1 MQYGKKKVSFIKQSN
16 IVLNELLVDLFHD
29 ILEIEEKSLRD
40 HGSDLTITEMHTI
53 HAIGDERSRTMS
65 EVAKDLNITM
75 GTLTTGIDKLI
86 KKGYVIRK
94 RTEEDKRVV
103 LVELTE
109 KGIEAKK
116 MHDGFHQEMI
126 RSVIDS
132 MDTEEERILTEAL
145 KKLIQFFQKKYY

>member
-1 MQYGKKKVSFIKQSN
+1 MILIKQSK

-40 HGSDLTITEMHTI
+40 NGSDLTMTEMHTI
-53 HAIGDERSRTMS
+53 HAVGDDRPRTMS

-109 KGIEAKK
+109 KGIEANK
-116 MHDGFHQEMI
+116 MHDEFHQDMI

-132 MDTEEERILTEAL
+132 LDGDEERILTEAL
-145 KKLIQFFQKKYY
+145 KKLIQFFQEKYH